1 MMVRRPLWFS
11 ATRRPFHQRPCDQL
25 DDMVEPHQELSGG
38 DVHDQNSPVEVLA
51 HVRLD
56 RRHDVRNTKALEI
69 SGCTGSK
76 KVREV

>member
-1 MMVRRPLWFS
+1 MVLV
-11 ATRRPFHQRPCDQL
+11 AIQRPYDQL
-25 DDMVEPHQELSGG
+25 DDAVKPHQEINVG

-56 RRHDVRNTKALEI
+56 RRHDVRDTKALEI

-76 KVREV
+76 EAREV